1 MKSIAFLLLSSL
13 LFMFGCQS
21 GQNPGDQSQDFAAD
35 SSAQR
40 DLAESDW
47 ILHTL
52 EGHKVANDKNFTDE
66 KIHFTLSTQ
75 DSSVSGYTGCNRF
88 HGSFTFEKGQR
99 IRFSKMASTK
109 MACPDNE
116 ISESELLQVFELADN
131 YSLYGDTL
139 MLNVGRRAPLA
150 VFVKG
155 SPYANPITEKY
166 WKLTILNG
174 DTVTMAKNQ
183 ERERFFTLKTD
194 ENRVTG
200 FGGCNNFHGS
210 YEHGE
215 GDKIRFSNM
224 ATTLKACPDVDVD
237 EGGYLEVFELAD
249 TYSIDGD
256 ILTIYDGDGAA
267 IAVFAAVYF

>member
-1 MKSIAFLLLSSL
+1 MKSTAFLFLSSL
-13 LFMFGCQS
+13 FFLFGCQS
-21 GQNPGDQSQDFAAD
+21 GQNSSDQSHDFAAD
-35 SSAQR
+35 TTARQI
-40 DLAESDW
+40 LAESDW

-52 EGHKVANDKNFTDE
+52 EGQKIANDKNFTDE
-66 KIHFTLSTQ
+66 KIHFTLSTEAG
-75 DSSVSGYTGCNRF
+75 SIAGYTGCNRF

-116 ISESELLQVFELADN
+116 ISESEFLQVFELADN
-131 YSLYGDTL
+131 YSLHGDTL

-155 SPYANPITEKY
+155 SPYVNPITEKY
-166 WKLTILNG
+166 WKLTVLNG

-200 FGGCNNFHGS
+200 FAGCNDFHGS
-210 YEHGE
+210 YEPGE
-215 GDKIRFSNM
+215 GNKIRFSNM

-237 EGGYLEVFELAD
+237 EGAYLEVFELAD
-249 TYSIDGD
+249 TYSIHGD
-256 ILTIYDGDGAA
+256 ILTLYDGDGAA